1 MDGLKFLLAAATT
14 VDGLL
19 AGASVDQS
27 IEQLPARH
35 RIGVRAYHAYT
46 QASHMSNGRFGL
58 IPLGIVGPVLRVT
71 AALWIYHMGQFG
83 NAALSVDIAAA
94 LALGHLLLTAR
105 AGSINWALTPWQP
118 YERQIK
124 DELKLATIFRR
135 FERWQAAR
143 AGVQFLTFVAGMW
156 ALVTVIQ

>member
-1 MDGLKFLLAAATT
+1 MDRLKFL
-14 VDGLL
+14 
-19 AGASVDQS
+19 
-27 IEQLPARH
+27 
-35 RIGVRAYHAYT
+35 
-46 QASHMSNGRFGL
+46 
-58 IPLGIVGPVLRVT
+58 
-71 AALWIYHMGQFG
+71 HMGQFG

-118 YERQIK
+118 SERQIK
-124 DELKLATIFRR
+124 DELTLATIFRR

-143 AGVQFLTFVAGMW
+143 ASAQFLTFAAGIW